1 MLQFIPGQTLIT
13 LNDLGF
19 EEKQG
24 KVASTQ
30 VSSSKHL
37 NTFVY
42 SASCANRK
50 TVTLREQ
57 PLERSIDSLQHK
69 ILFISYI

>member
-13 LNDLGF
+13 LNDLSF

-30 VSSSKHL
+30 G
-37 NTFVY
+37 Y
-42 SASCANRK
+42 QAAS
-50 TVTLREQ
+50 TLT
-57 PLERSIDSLQHK
+57 L
-69 ILFISYI
+69 LFIVHLVQTEKR